1 MKKEEFYDTNYNL
14 DDIEMDPRF
23 VICEKEMKLVLGIQ
37 ILFTIITIAAAY
49 ILGKG
54 DPNNYTYIMGLPAW
68 WFAVIA
74 TSVIF
79 TGIVIYIVKFKL
91 VNMSLTD
98 EVSDEKVKSKK
109 SN

>member
-14 DDIEMDPRF
+14 EDIEMDPRF
-23 VICEKEMKLVLGIQ
+23 IICEKEMKLVLSIQ
-37 ILFTIITIAAAY
+37 ILFTIVSIAAAY
-49 ILGKG
+49 LLSKG
-54 DPNNYTYIMGLPAW
+54 DPNNYSYILGLPAW

-74 TSVIF
+74 TCVIF

-98 EVSDEKVKSKK
+98 EVSDEKETVKEK
-109 SN
+109 